1 VIGAPLTVYGTGG
14 QRRSFLNLRDTLQC
28 VRIAAENPADR
39 GEFRV
44 FNQFTEVFSVLELA
58 ERVHAAAAH
67 LGYET
72 RIDNIENPRVEL
84 EEHYYNP
91 RNDALL
97 ALGLEPR
104 LLSDELVET
113 MLAKIAESADRI
125 DRDTI
130 LPRIRWR
137 SDAGVRA

>member
-1 VIGAPLTVYGTGG
+1 
-14 QRRSFLNLRDTLQC
+14 
-28 VRIAAENPADR
+28 
-39 GEFRV
+39 
-44 FNQFTEVFSVLELA
+44 VLELA